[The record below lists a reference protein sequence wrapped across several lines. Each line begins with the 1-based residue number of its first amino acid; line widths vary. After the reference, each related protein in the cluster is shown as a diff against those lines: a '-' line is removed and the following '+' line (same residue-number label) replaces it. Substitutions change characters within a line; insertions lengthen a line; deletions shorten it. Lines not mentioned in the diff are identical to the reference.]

1 MAKTEKLEI
10 SSNAVKKTLKGFS
23 PEDAVCQY
31 IWNGF
36 DAGATEVQVKYTV
49 QENSLGL
56 LAMFSIHDN
65 GWGIN
70 FDELSKK
77 FKPFYESEKAQS
89 KRSRDSTMRGQDGY
103 GRLTF
108 FTFCQSAHW
117 DTVYSN
123 GESKFSYGIDI
134 NSDTLDKFSKSDPV
148 ACSLPVGTIVR
159 FSSFLDKF
167 HPDFIEKKLLPY
179 ILNEF
184 AWYLEV
190 HKDVERRILINGIP
204 VEYSSIISD
213 TDVFPLKITQKEG
226 LRFTFNCYFIQWAS
240 KLNDELSRFY
250 LLNEKYEL
258 KKIRTT
264 KLNKKGDKFYH
275 SMVVRSDF
283 FNSFITPDE
292 DDEPESE
299 DNTRLKLF
307 GERDEYTV
315 FNELIEQLNKYLRKR
330 RKPFLKKYSNVV
342 VAQLEKDNAFPRFG
356 NNTWDK
362 LKKEELITLVKELY
376 EVEPALFISLNIE
389 QKKTFLHLL
398 NLIIDNDQRETLFK
412 ILDDVVRMDVEDR
425 EELRQILTTTRLSS
439 IVKATRLVQDRILAS
454 HQIKNLV
461 FNHDLKANEK
471 DHLQQVVEQHFW
483 LFGEQY
489 TLVCAAEVKFEE
501 ALRRHRYILTG
512 ENKKRKID
520 HPDKQKEMDVF
531 LVRQDYQIDR
541 INNVVLELKNPT
553 TIKRLTQKEFNQV
566 QTYMS
571 TILKVDEFN
580 AANYHW
586 EFFLIGQDY
595 DDFIFNQLENS
606 KHHGEFGL
614 AFQVKN
620 YKIYVKKWSEVF
632 NEVDLR
638 LKWINDK
645 LQVEK
650 AKLTAGN
657 DPKLLDDLLT
667 EIAESYAAAP
677 HPVLVAKA

>member
-1 MAKTEKLEI
+1 MTKTEKLEI

-36 DAGATEVQVKYTV
+36 DAGATEVQVNYTV

-56 LAMFSIHDN
+56 LATFSVQDN

-77 FKPFYESEKAQS
+77 FKPFFESEKAQS
-89 KRSRDSTMRGQDGY
+89 KKSKDSMLRGQDGY

-108 FTFCQSAHW
+108 FTFSQAAHW
-117 DTVYSN
+117 DTVYLKD
-123 GESKFSYGIDI
+123 GEKASYGINI
-134 NSDTLDKFSKSDPV
+134 NSDTLDNFSKTDPV
-148 ACSLPVGTIVR
+148 ASAQPAGTTVR
-159 FSSFLDKF
+159 FSGFSNKF

-190 HKDVERRILINGIP
+190 HKDVKRRILINGVPI
-204 VEYSSIISD
+204 EYSSIIEE
-213 TDVFPLKITQKEG
+213 TDVFSLEITQKEG
-226 LRFTFNCYFIQWAS
+226 VRFTFDCYFIQWTS

-283 FNSFITPDE
+283 FNNFITPDE
-292 DDEPESE
+292 DDEPEAE
-299 DNTRLKLF
+299 DKIRLKLF

-315 FNELIEQLNKYLRKR
+315 FKELIEQLNQYLRKR
-330 RKPFLKKYSNVV
+330 RKPFLKKYSSVV
-342 VAQLEKDNAFPRFG
+342 VAQFEKDNVFPRFG
-356 NNTWDK
+356 NNTWDR
-362 LKKEELITLVKELY
+362 LKKEELVTLVKELY

-412 ILDDVVRMDVEDR
+412 ILDEVVRLDVEDR
-425 EELRQILTTTRLSS
+425 EELKEVLTTTRLSS
-439 IVKATRLVQDRILAS
+439 IIKATKLVHDRILAA
-454 HQIKNLV
+454 HQVKNLV
-461 FNHDLKANEK
+461 FNHELKANEK
-471 DHLQQVVEQHFW
+471 DHLQQAIEQHFW

-512 ENKKRKID
+512 QNKKQKIN
-520 HPDKQKEMDVF
+520 HPDKQKEMDIF

-541 INNVVLELKNPT
+541 INNVVLELKSPT
-553 TIKRLTQKEFNQV
+553 TIKRLTQKEFMQV
-566 QTYMS
+566 QTYMN

-580 AANYHW
+580 ADNYHW
-586 EFFLIGQDY
+586 EFYLVGQDY
-595 DDFIFNQLENS
+595 DDFIFNQLENA

-614 AFQVKN
+614 AFKVKN

-667 EIAESYAAAP
+667 EIAQSSAAAP
-677 HPVLVAKA
+677 SPAFLDKE